1 MTDNLAGMA
10 RILETVFFTE
20 SNSVLDAQRKK
31 LQRMEH
37 TKKALSE
44 ISGIT
49 DQSIL
54 QRLAELDISPEVMAS
69 LALTPLV
76 LVAWAD
82 GEVDEKERGAVLK
95 SLKGYGI
102 VKGDI
107 DYALL
112 EEWLKMRPP
121 HKMINAWTHYIS
133 GLCAAL
139 SAKERKKL
147 KANIMR
153 HSMAVAE
160 ASGGFLSLMKI
171 SPEEEATLKRLSGA
185 FDPPSARK

>member
-20 SNSVLDAQRKK
+20 SNSILDAQRKK

-54 QRLAELDISPEVMAS
+54 QKLAEIDISPEVMAS
-69 LALTPLV
+69 LTLIPLV
-76 LVAWAD
+76 VVAWAD
-82 GEVDEKERGAVLK
+82 GEVDEKERGEVLK

-102 VKGDI
+102 VKGNVN
-107 DYALL
+107 YALL
-112 EEWLKMRPP
+112 DEWLKIRPP
-121 HKMINAWTHYIS
+121 HKMLNAWTHYIS
-133 GLCAAL
+133 GLCASL
-139 SAKERKKL
+139 SAKDRKKL
-147 KANIMR
+147 KANIIR

-160 ASGGFLSLMKI
+160 ASGGFLSIMKI
-171 SPEEEATLKRLSGA
+171 SPEEEAMLTKLKGA
-185 FDPPSARK
+185 FDSPSCRA